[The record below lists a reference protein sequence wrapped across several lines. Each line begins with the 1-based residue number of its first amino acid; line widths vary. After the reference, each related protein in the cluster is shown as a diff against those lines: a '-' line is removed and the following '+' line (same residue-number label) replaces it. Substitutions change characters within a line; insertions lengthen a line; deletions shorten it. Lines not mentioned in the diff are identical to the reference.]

1 MVPMRFRQ
9 AITAAAIL
17 SAIFAVSASQPNL
30 AQQGTFVRVLWLNDK
45 VQAFAL
51 SSQHRRPII
60 VDVWADWCAPCKV
73 MEATTFRH
81 PDFRLRAA
89 GFIPLKINADADV
102 KFADRYQANILP
114 TTLFLDHEGRLLGK
128 ISGMIES
135 TDLCAIMDRI
145 LAGYPDYLQDLEHTD
160 QPVTQMAISGY
171 LLRIGNSSGSVSVLQ
186 QTMVTIRETKPL
198 NQEQYE
204 IVELRLAGSL
214 VQDGKASEAVKI
226 LQRLAST
233 SASKV
238 VQGRALFGLV
248 KTERNR
254 GELLKAERALRRLK
268 REYPELAIQLN

>member
-1 MVPMRFRQ
+1 
-9 AITAAAIL
+9 
-17 SAIFAVSASQPNL
+17 
-30 AQQGTFVRVLWLNDK
+30 
-45 VQAFAL
+45 
-51 SSQHRRPII
+51 
-60 VDVWADWCAPCKV
+60 
-73 MEATTFRH
+73 
-81 PDFRLRAA
+81 
-89 GFIPLKINADADV
+89 
-102 KFADRYQANILP
+102 
-114 TTLFLDHEGRLLGK
+114 
-128 ISGMIES
+128 
-135 TDLCAIMDRI
+135 
-145 LAGYPDYLQDLEHTD
+145 
-160 QPVTQMAISGY
+160 
-171 LLRIGNSSGSVSVLQ
+171 
-186 QTMVTIRETKPL
+186 MVTIRETKPL